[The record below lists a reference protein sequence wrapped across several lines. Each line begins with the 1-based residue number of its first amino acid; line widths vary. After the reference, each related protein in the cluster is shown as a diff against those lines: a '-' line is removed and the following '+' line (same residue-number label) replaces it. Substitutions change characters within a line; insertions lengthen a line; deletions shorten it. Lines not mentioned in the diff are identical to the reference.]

1 MLVYKIHICS
11 VVLCFLLC
19 TDVFFRKIEDSNWG
33 ELHLRVR
40 IRSQR
45 RSSHVLGQGVGG
57 GGNGGAPGFGWAL
70 PGQDHVGRDLGT
82 TRRRLPE
89 AGGPG
94 LASRAHS
101 LGGPERPA
109 TPKRASGAALG
120 RGRVPGCQR

>member
-57 GGNGGAPGFGWAL
+57 GTAGRQGSGG
-70 PGQDHVGRDLGT
+70 RC
-82 TRRRLPE
+82 
-89 AGGPG
+89 
-94 LASRAHS
+94 
-101 LGGPERPA
+101 
-109 TPKRASGAALG
+109 
-120 RGRVPGCQR
+120 RGRTTWAGTWARRAEDYPKQGDQGWPPGRTASEARSARPRLSGRLGQR